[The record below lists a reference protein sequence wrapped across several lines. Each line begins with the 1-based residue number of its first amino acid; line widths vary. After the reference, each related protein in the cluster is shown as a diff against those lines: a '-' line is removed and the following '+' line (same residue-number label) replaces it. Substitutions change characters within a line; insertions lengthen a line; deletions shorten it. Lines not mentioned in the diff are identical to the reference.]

1 MDAHKP
7 IQDMFFKGHG
17 NYLQY
22 VDSVMAEDVML
33 KFAKSDYAPVLPIHD
48 SFIMQHAFG
57 QFLRRICGELF
68 MVTSKRTLR

>member
-22 VDSVMAEDVML
+22 VETVMAEDVML
-33 KFAKSDYAPVLPIHD
+33 KFAKADYALVFPVND
-48 SFIMQHAFG
+48 SSIMQ
-57 QFLRRICGELF
+57 
-68 MVTSKRTLR
+68 